1 MKRSEIYL
9 TVDTLMNYPLCRS
22 EYDLIPV
29 ENRFNPGVHWAT
41 MAPRFAPPIIENL
54 GNTDENMR
62 KQTFSLTV

>member
-41 MAPRFAPPIIENL
+41 MAPRFAPQSSKIWAIR
-54 GNTDENMR
+54 M
-62 KQTFSLTV
+62 KI